1 MHLAMF
7 SYHDH
12 KTTDTKQ
19 AFYHLSTAYQ
29 YKMSNIPPYDKKHE
43 QMKVQTIMQV
53 FNKNFWPE
61 GVGSISSKKIIF
73 VVGFPRSGSTLLERV
88 LGSHSNIS
96 GTGEDSIFNGMLDEI
111 RNAIIEASIQQS
123 PIVIQN
129 VVEHY
134 AKKVEDLVVQR
145 WLDIERQSTTDET
158 DESLHSQQKHEPKV
172 PMHFIDKML
181 TNYAN
186 IGFIHLLFPNALI
199 LHIFREPMDTLFS
212 CYKHEFPPGNLDYT
226 SDFHS
231 LSHMYKN
238 YRDIMTHWE
247 TVLPGRV
254 MHIKYEDMVND
265 LPSIAK
271 SIMSQTTDLEFEAQM
286 LEFHKKKHAVNTHSS
301 VQVRKGVYRES
312 IESWKKYESYL
323 KPLYRLVG
331 EYANIEYPTSKKILS
346 MKD

>member
-12 KTTDTKQ
+12 KTNDTKQ
-19 AFYHLSTAYQ
+19 AFHHLKISHQ
-29 YKMSNIPPYDKKHE
+29 HKMSSLPPYNHNRE

-53 FNKNFWPE
+53 FNSGFWPE
-61 GVGSISSKKIIF
+61 GVGSVSSKKLIF
-73 VVGFPRSGSTLLERV
+73 IVGFPRSGSTLLERV
-88 LGSHSNIS
+88 LDSHSNIS

-111 RNAIIEASIQQS
+111 RNSIIEASRQQN
-123 PIVIQN
+123 PVVIQK

-134 AKKVEDLVVQR
+134 AEKVEDLVMHR
-145 WLDIERQSTTDET
+145 WLEIQRNNNNGGRDFTASIDEHP
-158 DESLHSQQKHEPKV
+158 EV
-172 PMHFIDKML
+172 PTHFVDKML

-186 IGFIHLLFPNALI
+186 IGFIHLLFPNALV

-226 SDFHS
+226 SDFNS

-247 TVLPGRV
+247 RVLPGRV

-265 LPSIAK
+265 LPMISK
-271 SIMSQTTDLEFEAQM
+271 VIMSRTDLEFEPQM
-286 LEFHKKKHAVNTHSS
+286 LEFHKKKQAVNTHSS
-301 VQVRKGVYRES
+301 VQVRKGVYKGS
-312 IESWKKYESYL
+312 IHSWKKYESFL
-323 KPLYRLVG
+323 KPLHRLLRGYAHHDFQTTGVLMRNG
-331 EYANIEYPTSKKILS
+331 EL
-346 MKD
+346 